1 MRWHVRSGHL
11 QYLRSLDVDA
21 ADADAEGLLVDEV
34 DPRMAGMTQRD
45 ALSSARNDDIPCEL
59 GIRYPTLQ
67 AIMSGKRNIQTTLVC
82 LDIMY

>member
-1 MRWHVRSGHL
+1 MHVMKSYMISYMISL
-11 QYLRSLDVDA
+11 QA
-21 ADADAEGLLVDEV
+21 MKLVDEV

>member
-1 MRWHVRSGHL
+1 MISL
-11 QYLRSLDVDA
+11 QA
-21 ADADAEGLLVDEV
+21 MKLVDEV